1 METHSLG
8 NNSRLGS
15 IPIAGKPFSLA
26 PGISKIPKAGDE
38 DPLYSFLFWR
48 GNSTVKRSDVTYPRA
63 ILQRLSQM
71 GLAYLLAAG
80 QVGNGARQFEDT
92 VIGARG

>member
-15 IPIAGKPFSLA
+15 IPIAEKPFSLA
-26 PGISKIPKAGDE
+26 PGILKIPKAGDE
-38 DPLYSFLFWR
+38 DPLHFLLFWL
-48 GNSTVKRSDVTYPRA
+48 GNSTVKRSDITYPWT
-63 ILQRLSQM
+63 ILQGFSQVR
-71 GLAYLLAAG
+71 LAYFMAAR